1 VHGFGDPAFGANKSL
16 PVHRWVPWIAGFSS
30 AFAARAIA
38 RRLARPG
45 VVLDP
50 FCGVGTTLV
59 EAARLGHA
67 AVGFEINP
75 WAALAARTKANAVA
89 VDPEAFAVGIERFRA
104 AYAAALASAAAPR
117 SRPPAGFRTRAAF
130 FSPRVLHKVLTA
142 RDCLAEIADPAL
154 ADLFRV
160 AFGATLVGFSNYSY
174 EPSLGQR
181 KSAGRAGID
190 DHPVGETLAAKL
202 DEMAEDVR
210 ALRRAGASAPA
221 RVVQESFFRHEAHL
235 APGSV
240 DLVLTSPP
248 YLNNY
253 HYNRNTRPQLYWLG
267 LVEGPGDLKPLEEAN
282 FGTYWQTARERER
295 VDLELSPPG
304 SELPE
309 RIGRLRGLNAGRGVY
324 GGNGWANYAAAY
336 FNDCRRF
343 ALGLAR
349 VLRPGGAALVV
360 VGNSILQGIAFP
372 TDRHLAEI
380 AAACGLEVVG
390 IHVPR
395 STRVGNSI
403 IQSQV
408 RAGRARDADQLY
420 EAVVEL
426 RRP

>member
-1 VHGFGDPAFGANKSL
+1 VHAFSDPAFGANKSL

-30 AFAARAIA
+30 AFAAEAMA
-38 RRLARPG
+38 RRLPG
-45 VVLDP
+45 PGSVLDP

-75 WAALAARTKANAVA
+75 WAALAARAKSRAGAI
-89 VDPEAFAVGIERFRA
+89 DPERFAREIDRFRA
-104 AYAAALASAAAPR
+104 FYAAALASRAAPG
-117 SRPPAGFRTRAAF
+117 SRPPVGFRTRAAF
-130 FSPRVLHKVLTA
+130 FSPRVLHKVLVV
-142 RDCLAEIADPAL
+142 RDFLPEIPDPAL

-160 AFGATLVGFSNYSY
+160 ALGATLVGFSNYSY

-181 KSAGRAGID
+181 KSVGRAGVD
-190 DHPVGETLAAKL
+190 DHPVGETLAARL
-202 DEMAEDVR
+202 AEMAEDVR
-210 ALRRAGASAPA
+210 ALRGAVARPIA
-221 RVVQESFFRHEAHL
+221 RVVEASFFHAGAHL

-267 LVEGPGDLKPLEEAN
+267 LVQGPGDLKPLEEAN

-295 VDLELSPPG
+295 VDLAFPLPG

-309 RIGRLRGLNAGRGVY
+309 RIEQLRSRNAERGIY

-343 ALGLAR
+343 AVGLAR
-349 VLRPGGAALVV
+349 VLRPGGTALVV

-372 TDRHLAEI
+372 TDRHLGEI
-380 AAACGLEVVG
+380 AAACGLEVLG

-403 IQSQV
+403 IQSGV

>member
-1 VHGFGDPAFGANKSL
+1 VHAFSDPAFGANKSL

-30 AFAARAIA
+30 AFAAEAMG
-38 RRLARPG
+38 RRLPGPG

-59 EAARLGHA
+59 EASRLGHS
-67 AVGFEINP
+67 AVGFEVNP
-75 WAALAARTKANAVA
+75 WAALAARTKANAGA
-89 VDPEAFAVGIERFRA
+89 LHPDELAREIERFRTF
-104 AYAAALASAAAPR
+104 YAAALASGAAPV
-117 SRPPAGFRTRAAF
+117 SRPPAGFRTRAPF
-130 FSPRVLHKVLTA
+130 FSPRVLHKVLVA
-142 RDCLAEIADPAL
+142 RDFFDELADPAL
-154 ADLFRV
+154 RDLFRV
-160 AFGATLVGFSNYSY
+160 ALGASLVGFSNYSY

-181 KSAGRAGID
+181 KSAGRAGVE
-190 DHPVGETLAAKL
+190 DHPVGETLAARL
-202 DEMAEDVR
+202 DEMVEDLR
-210 ALRRAGASAPA
+210 ALRVVPDPVPA
-221 RVVQESFFRHEAHL
+221 RVVEESFFRHEAHL
-235 APGSV
+235 APASV

-267 LVEGPGDLKPLEEAN
+267 LVQGPGDLKPLEEAN

-295 VDLELSPPG
+295 VDLAFALPG

-309 RIGRLRGLNAGRGVY
+309 RIEHLRGLNTERGVY

-343 ALGLAR
+343 TLGLAR
-349 VLRPGGAALVV
+349 VLRPGGVALVV

-380 AAACGLEVVG
+380 AAVAGLEVVG

-395 STRVGNSI
+395 ATRVGNSI
-403 IQSQV
+403 IQSGV
-408 RAGRARDADQLY
+408 RAGRARDADALY

>member
-1 VHGFGDPAFGANKSL
+1 MHAFADPAFGANKSL

-30 AFAARAIA
+30 AFAAEAMTG
-38 RRLARPG
+38 RLTRPG
-45 VVLDP
+45 TVLDP

-75 WAALAARTKANAVA
+75 WAALAARTKSRAGAI
-89 VDPEAFAVGIERFRA
+89 DPERFAREIDRFRA
-104 AYAAALASAAAPR
+104 FYAAALASGAAPR
-117 SRPPAGFRTRAAF
+117 SRPPGGFRTRAAF
-130 FSPRVLHKVLTA
+130 FSPRVLHKVLVV
-142 RDCLAEIADPAL
+142 RDFLTEFSDPTL

-181 KSAGRAGID
+181 KSVGRAGVD
-190 DHPVGETLAAKL
+190 DHPVGEALAARL
-202 DEMAEDVR
+202 AEMAEDVQ
-210 ALRRAGASAPA
+210 ALRGAVAHPPA
-221 RVVQESFFRHEAHL
+221 RVLEASFFQSEAHL

-267 LVEGPGDLKPLEEAN
+267 LVQGPGDLKPLEEAN

-295 VDLELSPPG
+295 VDLAFALPG

-309 RIGRLRGLNAGRGVY
+309 RIETLRALRPERGLY

-343 ALGLAR
+343 ALGLRRA
-349 VLRPGGAALVV
+349 LRPGGVALVV
-360 VGNSILQGIAFP
+360 VGNSILQGIAFA

-380 AAACGLEVVG
+380 AAAAGLEAVG
-390 IHVPR
+390 VHVPR
-395 STRVGNSI
+395 ATRVGNSI
-403 IQSQV
+403 IQSGV
-408 RAGRARDADQLY
+408 RAARAGDADQLY